1 MGTDYHRFIRELN
14 VLYLDNGLD
23 LITAP
28 DASLSTSPITPGT
41 STRSTARSISTQTS
55 APLKT
60 QAAQTAASSIPAP
73 KATSITIS
81 TESLADVLSPTTTTT
96 DVTEQASITTRRL
109 QNQPQPQ
116 AMRPKP
122 PTTNYATDD
131 NTAMST
137 SSKTRTKKTRKT

>member
-28 DASLSTSPITPGT
+28 DASVSTSPITPGT

-81 TESLADVLSPTTTTT
+81 TEALADVLSPTTTTT

-116 AMRPKP
+116 AMRPKS

>member
-23 LITAP
+23 PITAP
-28 DASLSTSPITPGT
+28 DASLTTSPITPGT

-81 TESLADVLSPTTTTT
+81 TEALADVLSPTTTTT
-96 DVTEQASITTRRL
+96 DVTEPASITTRRL
-109 QNQPQPQ
+109 QSQPQPQ

-122 PTTNYATDD
+122 PTTNYATD
-131 NTAMST
+131 
-137 SSKTRTKKTRKT
+137 SSDEEISLRAPLPRHFP